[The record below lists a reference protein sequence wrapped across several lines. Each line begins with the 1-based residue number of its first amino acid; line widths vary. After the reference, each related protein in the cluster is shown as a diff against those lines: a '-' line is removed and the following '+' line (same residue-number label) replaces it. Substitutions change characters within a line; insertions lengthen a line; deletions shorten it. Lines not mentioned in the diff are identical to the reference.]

1 MPNTLTIPTT
11 ITWNKLTTRPLTDE
25 EKEEYD
31 EQYGE
36 GVINFHWEGPTPY
49 DEQFVLV
56 YAEGWDTIEIDQW
69 VSDGIGCPAFD
80 TYYDID
86 TIYWAN
92 LPEPPK
98 PF

>member
-1 MPNTLTIPTT
+1 MKNTLTIPTN
-11 ITWNKLTTRPLTDE
+11 ITWNKLTTRPLTNE

-31 EQYGE
+31 DLYGE
-36 GVINFHWEGPTPY
+36 GIITFHWEGPTPY

-69 VSDGIGCPAFD
+69 VSDNIGCPAFD

-86 TIYWAN
+86 TIYWAE

>member
-11 ITWNKLTTRPLTDE
+11 ITWNKLTTRPLTAE

-31 EQYGE
+31 QMYGD
-36 GVINFHWEGPTPY
+36 GVVTCHWDGPTPY

-56 YAEGWDTIEIDQW
+56 YAEGWDTVEIDQW
-69 VSDGIGCPAFD
+69 VNDGNGRSAFD
-80 TYYDID
+80 TNYDVD
-86 TIYWAN
+86 TIYWTE

>member
-1 MPNTLTIPTT
+1 MPNTLTIPTN

-25 EKEEYD
+25 EKEEYNNLYD
-31 EQYGE
+31 EGT
-36 GVINFHWEGPTPY
+36 ITFHWDGPTPY

-56 YAEGWDTIEIDQW
+56 YAEGWNTIEIDQW
-69 VSDGIGCPAFD
+69 ASDDIGCPAFD
-80 TYYDID
+80 TNYDLD
-86 TIYWAN
+86 TIYWAE

>member
-1 MPNTLTIPTT
+1 MSNTLTLPTS
-11 ITWNKLTTRPLTDE
+11 ITWNKLTTRPLTAE

-31 EQYGE
+31 QMYGD
-36 GVINFHWEGPTPY
+36 GVVTRHWDGPTPY

-56 YAEGWDTIEIDQW
+56 YAEGWDAVEIDQW
-69 VSDGIGCPAFD
+69 VNDGNGCSAFD
-80 TYYDID
+80 TNYDVD

>member
-1 MPNTLTIPTT
+1 MPNTVTIPTN
-11 ITWNKLTTRPLTDE
+11 ITWNKLTTRSLTIE

-31 EQYGE
+31 DLYGK
-36 GVINFHWEGPTPY
+36 GIITFHWDGPTPY

-69 VSDGIGCPAFD
+69 ISDDIGCPALD

>member
-1 MPNTLTIPTT
+1 MTNNLFSYMLKAGTL
-11 ITWNKLTTRPLTDE
+11 
-25 EKEEYD
+25 
-31 EQYGE
+31 
-36 GVINFHWEGPTPY
+36 
-49 DEQFVLV
+49 
-56 YAEGWDTIEIDQW
+56 IDQW

>member
-1 MPNTLTIPTT
+1 MPNTLTIPTN

-25 EKEEYD
+25 EKKEYNNLYD
-31 EQYGE
+31 EGT
-36 GVINFHWEGPTPY
+36 ITFHWDGPTPY

-56 YAEGWDTIEIDQW
+56 YAEGWNTIEIDQW

-80 TYYDID
+80 TNYDLD
-86 TIYWAN
+86 TIYWAE